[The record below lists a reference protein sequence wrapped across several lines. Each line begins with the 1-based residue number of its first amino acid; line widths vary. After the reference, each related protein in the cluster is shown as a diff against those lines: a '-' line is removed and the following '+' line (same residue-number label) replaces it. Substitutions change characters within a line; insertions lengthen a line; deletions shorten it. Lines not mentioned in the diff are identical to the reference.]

1 MLNICLVAH
10 FAYGAVTGGSHGS
23 IGGVERQTS
32 LMAKWLVA
40 RGHKVS
46 LLTWSEGSDEDEMI
60 DGIHV
65 IKICRQDSGLP
76 GIRFFHPRWTG
87 LNSAMKRADA
97 DVYYQ
102 NCGEYITGQVALWCK
117 QHGKKFLY
125 SLANDSDADPKFP
138 VMKTYRERILYR
150 YGLLNANYVLSQT
163 KKQMN
168 SLKKGFNLDSEIM
181 PMPCP
186 GPSPTEYEKI
196 IFNQN
201 KPSILWAARLH
212 QSKRLELFLEVAKAM
227 PEYDFVVA
235 GSPPREDD
243 YFKGLLN
250 TMNALP
256 NLTYLGMVSRK
267 EMPNLYRS
275 NTVFCCSSV
284 YEGFP
289 NTFLEAWSQGLPIV
303 STFDPDY
310 LIRDKQLGFEADT
323 KEELISGI
331 KKLCSDQVLW
341 QQHSDNSRQYYQEN
355 HSVDEVME
363 RFEAIFTDLSI
374 KGA

>member
-10 FAYGAVTGGSHGS
+10 FAYGAITGGSQGS

-46 LLTWSEGSDEDEMI
+46 LLTWSEGSEQDEVI

-65 IKICRQDSGLP
+65 IKICPIDDGLP

-87 LNSAMKRADA
+87 LISAMKRADA

-102 NCGEYITGQVALWCK
+102 NCGEYITGQVAMWCK
-117 QHGKKFLY
+117 RNNKKFLY
-125 SLANDSDADPKFP
+125 SLANDSDADVKMP

-150 YGLLNANYVLSQT
+150 YGLLNSDYILSQT
-163 KKQMN
+163 KKQMK
-168 SLKKGFNLDSEIM
+168 SLKEGFNLDSEIM

-186 GPSPTEYEKI
+186 GPNNDEYQKL
-196 IFNQN
+196 IFNKD
-201 KPSILWAARLH
+201 KPSILWAARIH
-212 QSKRLELFLEVAKAM
+212 KSKRLELFLEVAKEI
-227 PEYDFVVA
+227 PEYQFVVA
-235 GSPPREDD
+235 GSTPREDD

-267 EMPNLYRS
+267 DMRNLYHNS
-275 NTVFCCSSV
+275 TVFCCSSI

-310 LIRDKQLGFEADT
+310 LIRDRELGFEAIT
-323 KEELISGI
+323 KDDLVRGI
-331 KKLCSDQVLW
+331 KKLCSDQTLW
-341 QQHSDNSRQYYQEN
+341 QQHSDNSREYYQKN
-355 HSVDEVME
+355 HSVDQVME
-363 RFEAIFTDLSI
+363 RFEAIFTDLSN
-374 KGA
+374 KGS

>member
-46 LLTWSEGSDEDEMI
+46 LLTWSEGSDEDEKI

-87 LNSAMKRADA
+87 LNSAMKRANA

-102 NCGEYITGQVALWCK
+102 NCGEYITGQVAMWCK

-150 YGLLNANYVLSQT
+150 YGLLNADYILSQT

-168 SLKKGFNLDSEIM
+168 SLKQGFNLDSEIM

-186 GPSPTEYEKI
+186 GPSPTEYEKL
-196 IFNQN
+196 IFNEK

-212 QSKRLELFLEVAKAM
+212 QSKRLELFLDVAKAM
-227 PEYDFVVA
+227 PEFDFVVA

-243 YFKGLLN
+243 YFEGLLN

-267 EMPNLYRS
+267 DMPNLYRS

-303 STFDPDY
+303 STFDPDD
-310 LIRDKQLGFEADT
+310 LIRDRALGFEADT
-323 KEELISGI
+323 KEDLISGI
-331 KKLCSDQVLW
+331 KKLCSDQALW
-341 QQHSDNSRQYYQEN
+341 QQHSDNSRKYYQEN

-363 RFEAIFTDLSI
+363 RFEAIFTELSN

>member
-10 FAYGAVTGGSHGS
+10 LAYGAVTGGSQGS

-32 LMAKWLVA
+32 LMAKWFVA

-46 LLTWSEGSDEDEMI
+46 LLTWSEGSEQDEVI

-65 IKICRQDSGLP
+65 IKICRQDSGVP

-87 LNSAMKRADA
+87 LNNAMKRANA

-102 NCGEYITGQVALWCK
+102 NCGEYITGQVAMWCK
-117 QHGKKFLY
+117 RNNKKFLY

-138 VMKTYRERILYR
+138 EMKTYRERILYR
-150 YGLLNANYVLSQT
+150 YGLLNANYILSQT
-163 KKQMN
+163 KKQM
-168 SLKKGFNLDSEIM
+168 SLLKKGFNLESEIM

-186 GPSPTEYEKI
+186 GPSNDEYEKI
-196 IFNQN
+196 IFNE
-201 KPSILWAARLH
+201 KTSTILWAARLH
-212 QSKRLELFLEVAKAM
+212 KSKRLELFLEVAKEI
-227 PEYDFVVA
+227 PEYQFVVA
-235 GSPPREDD
+235 GSTPREDD

-256 NLTYLGMVSRK
+256 NLTYLGMVARK
-267 EMPNLYRS
+267 DMPNLYHS
-275 NTVFCCSSV
+275 STVFCCSSI

-310 LIRDKQLGFEADT
+310 LIRDKELGFEAVT
-323 KEELISGI
+323 KDDLVRGI
-331 KKLCSDQVLW
+331 KKLCSDQKLW
-341 QQHSDNSRQYYQEN
+341 QQHSNNSREYYQKN
-355 HSVDEVME
+355 HSVDQVME
-363 RFEAIFTDLSI
+363 RFEAIFTDLSN
-374 KGA
+374 KGS